1 MVLQIIDKLPEE
13 CQNIDEVRHEID
25 NLDQAI
31 IKFLAARYDYVK
43 KIVEYKENTA
53 ESIEANERRKEVFE
67 TRRQWAEEAGISPD
81 VVESMYKT
89 LVEYFVEEEKRIVNS

>member
-13 CQNIDEVRHEID
+13 CQNIEDVRHEID

-43 KIVEYKENTA
+43 KIVKFKEKTA
-53 ESIEANERRKEVFE
+53 ASIEASDRKKVVFE
-67 TRRQWAEEAGISPD
+67 TRRKWAQEAGISPD
-81 VVESMYKT
+81 VVESMYKI
-89 LVEYFVEEEKRIVNS
+89 LVEYFVEEEKKIVNA

>member
-31 IKFLAARYDYVK
+31 IKFLSARFDYVK
-43 KIVEYKENTA
+43 KIVEFKENTA
-53 ESIEANERRKEVFE
+53 ASIEAKD
-67 TRRQWAEEAGISPD
+67 RRQEVLNTRKQWAKDAGISS
-81 VVESMYKT
+81 E
-89 LVEYFVEEEKRIVNS
+89 LVEKIYITLTQYFIEEETKIINA